1 MAEPQRDRIL
11 SGLAICFWLLAI
23 SNFFKPF
30 QLSEQTGF
38 VLFGTRLT
46 GTDNVIWSLVFGAYL
61 TLYGLGP
68 VVHEA
73 LRRRHVAPPTP
84 CTSSSTCSCTGAI
97 TPPSGSGGV
106 IGAVLYS
113 VIAIGASVGAAVLL
127 SLRRK
132 EFSW

>member
-46 GTDNVIWSLVFGAYL
+46 GTDNVIWSFVFGAYL
-61 TLYGLGP
+61 TLYGLGLWYMKRF
-68 VVHEA
+68 VVGMAHA
-73 LRRRHVAPPTP
+73 YAVYVVLNLFLYW
-84 CTSSSTCSCTGAI
+84 GNN
-97 TPPSGSGGV
+97 PPSGSGGV

>member
-46 GTDNVIWSLVFGAYL
+46 GTDNVIWSLAFGAYL
-61 TLYGLGP
+61 TLYGLGLWYMKRF
-68 VVHEA
+68 VVGMAHA
-73 LRRRHVAPPTP
+73 YAVYVVLNLFLYWGNH
-84 CTSSSTCSCTGAI
+84 
-97 TPPSGSGGV
+97 PPSGSGGV